1 MYFYIPR
8 RVWEVTAVGPQPPI
22 SLIQGLPRYAESRF
36 KVAGFNAL
44 KCMGCLVGDLEG
56 LELVEGV
63 VWKTRS

>member
-1 MYFYIPR
+1 MYFYIP
-8 RVWEVTAVGPQPPI
+8 WEGLGGYSCRPHFPI

-44 KCMGCLVGDLEG
+44 ECMGCLVGDLEG

-63 VWKTRS
+63 V